1 MLFIDIMA
9 PYRAK
14 TSRGGNNE
22 VNLTEK
28 DGIMLWHRFI
38 RSTTLTL
45 SLGVLLALG
54 GLGRLASAA
63 TISYGNFGPV
73 APGITFV
80 NVTESSGTD
89 PLPLF
94 GPPDPFSVG
103 LDFDPTGF
111 VSTANGGA
119 QDVTDGQLNFILMG
133 QSGVAIDQFSLFEGG
148 DYTLAGTG
156 TSATQALAGAI
167 IHVVVT
173 QVDGVNIAPVSLN
186 SVNGSVGFNLAANPG
201 VVQPWS
207 LGLTYD
213 VDAQLAAKNIPFSLG
228 ATKLEVVIN
237 NQLLTFSQ
245 TSSLAFIAKKD
256 FRIDVDEE
264 VPEPTTAM
272 MLLGGCL
279 AIGAIVRRVRT

>member
-1 MLFIDIMA
+1 LLFIDIMA

-14 TSRGGNNE
+14 FSRGGNNE

-28 DGIMLWHRFI
+28 DGNMLWHRFI
-38 RSTTLTL
+38 RSTTLTF
-45 SLGVLLALG
+45 SLGVLLAAG
-54 GLGRLASAA
+54 GLAQLASAA

-103 LDFDPTGF
+103 LDFDPTSF

-119 QDVTDGQLNFILMG
+119 QDVTDGQLNFIIQG
-133 QSGVAIDQFSLFEGG
+133 SSGVAIDQFSLFEGG

-167 IHVVVT
+167 VSVVVT
-173 QVDGVNIAPVSLN
+173 QVDGVDIAPVSLGSSN
-186 SVNGSVGFNLAANPG
+186 ASVAFNLAANPG

-207 LGLTYD
+207 LGLSYD
-213 VDAQLAAKNIPFSLG
+213 VDAQLTSKGIPFSLG
-228 ATKLEVVIN
+228 ATELEVVVN

-256 FRIDVDEE
+256 FRIDIDTE
-264 VPEPTTAM
+264 VPEPATAM
-272 MLLGGCL
+272 MLLGSCL
-279 AIGAIVRRVRT
+279 AIGAIVRRARA